1 ELRRPGWRS
10 AEVSSSSG
18 LPCMFR
24 HAFQPSSITSHS
36 SRHIARRVTS
46 STSICRKYYR
56 TLTLA
61 AGAFRYRGSIRSF
74 PRSVHGERPTGFV
87 EDPVR
92 KAERDD
98 LPRPRLVPPAGAR
111 GVLVDQLDKC
121 AGRGSALL
129 GGNRPRHQPRIPSPP
144 HAPRVQDL
152 QLVRL
157 LPRRARY

>member
-1 ELRRPGWRS
+1 TTPARYTLS
-10 AEVSSSSG
+10 LHDA
-18 LPCMFR
+18 LP
-24 HAFQPSSITSHS
+24 ILTSHS

-98 LPRPRLVPPAGAR
+98 RSEEHTSELQSRGHLV
-111 GVLVDQLDKC
+111 C
-121 AGRGSALL
+121 
-129 GGNRPRHQPRIPSPP
+129 
-144 HAPRVQDL
+144 
-152 QLVRL
+152 
-157 LPRRARY
+157 